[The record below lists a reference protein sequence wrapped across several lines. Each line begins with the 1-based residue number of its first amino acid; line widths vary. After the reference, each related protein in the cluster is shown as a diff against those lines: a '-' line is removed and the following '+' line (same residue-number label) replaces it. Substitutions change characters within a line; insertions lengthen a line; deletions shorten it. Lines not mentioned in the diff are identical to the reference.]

1 MDYFGTQKFS
11 EFLASFGYFP
21 PRSGISSALYGA
33 AKPTYIELDH
43 GWAVKNRGK
52 IIKTWKSKF
61 MMKETPKAKKV
72 GDEKEKKAAEA
83 AKKKQ

>member
-1 MDYFGTQKFS
+1 I
-11 EFLASFGYFP
+11 A
-21 PRSGISSALYGA
+21 SALYGA
-33 AKPTYIELDH
+33 AKPTYIDLDH
-43 GWAVKNRGK
+43 KWAVKNRSK

-61 MMKETPKAKKV
+61 MIKETAKAKRV